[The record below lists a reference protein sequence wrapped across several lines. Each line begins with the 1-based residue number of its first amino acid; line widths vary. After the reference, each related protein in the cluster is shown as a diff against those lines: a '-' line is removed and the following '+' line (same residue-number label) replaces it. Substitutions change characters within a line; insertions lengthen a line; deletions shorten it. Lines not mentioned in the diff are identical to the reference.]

1 MEYVVRLTERAFR
14 DMRSIYEFIGAEQS
28 EAALK
33 WFKELAQ
40 AIATLKSYP
49 ERGTAMTGKR
59 NLRRLLFGEK
69 PNIYRILYVVDRKNK
84 LARILHIRHG
94 ARNEEVPLND

>member
-1 MEYVVRLTERAFR
+1 MEHVVRLTERAFR

-28 EAALK
+28 EAALA

-49 ERGTAMTGKR
+49 ERGTAIPGKR

-69 PNIYRILYVVDRKNK
+69 PNVYRIL
-84 LARILHIRHG
+84 
-94 ARNEEVPLND
+94 